1 MVEVTVEESIQL
13 PRIHRHPPLLRKVL
27 EAFELLAIV
36 LGSPVSDGLLL
47 QEGQAMRGC
56 FGYLVQVYF
65 LSRPRLLR
73 CSCWTRALGL
83 ADSDELLLTSESGSL
98 WTLGMVLICWFPRTS
113 KGGLVNVGDLISCK
127 VKSGQVKQTCKADL
141 TYQPPTTDLCWVYV
155 LD

>member
-1 MVEVTVEESIQL
+1 M
-13 PRIHRHPPLLRKVL
+13 
-27 EAFELLAIV
+27 
-36 LGSPVSDGLLL
+36 
-47 QEGQAMRGC
+47 
-56 FGYLVQVYF
+56 
-65 LSRPRLLR
+65 
-73 CSCWTRALGL
+73 